1 MSGGLK
7 KTVVFLFFLLAGVV
21 AGTVLGNLCE
31 GIPYLSWLSHTLTV
45 GLDTAN
51 PLLLDLIVFKLSFGF
66 TLSVNA
72 AQIICVI
79 LSFVIY
85 AKTCKNI

>member
-1 MSGGLK
+1 MSGGIK

-31 GIPYLSWLSHTLTV
+31 DIPYLSWLSHTLTV

-79 LSFVIY
+79 LSFVVY